1 MAFKTLLVHC
11 DADGTAAARIKVAFD
26 LADHDAHVIGLFVR
40 EGFQGPAFA
49 SAGRGMEALRRSYEV
64 AAKAEEAAAMDMFSA
79 IARASRRSSAWRAV
93 DGTAAEEPLADEAH
107 CADLVI
113 VGQGER
119 NPLPSAT
126 PPGLAENLAMV
137 TERPVLVVPF
147 VGVVRTPGRKVLLCW
162 NGSREAA
169 RAATGALPILRSA
182 DSVTVLIIDPKVEDE
197 NLEPGADVM
206 GWLGR
211 HGVKARLQRDSAADT
226 DVGTVILSRAADLD
240 ADLIVMGIYGHS
252 RLRETVLGG
261 ASRVLLASMTAPLL
275 IAH

>member
-11 DADGTAAARIKVAFD
+11 DSDATAEARIKVAFD
-26 LADHDAHVIGLFVR
+26 LADADAHVIGLFVR

-49 SAGRGMEALRRSYEV
+49 SAGRGMEALHKSYE
-64 AAKAEEAAAMDMFSA
+64 AAARAEEAGAMELFTA
-79 IARASRRSSAWRAV
+79 IAHGSSRSSAWRAV
-93 DGTAAEEPLADEAH
+93 AGSAVDGVLADEAH

-119 NPLPSAT
+119 NPLPSSA

-147 VGVVRTPGRKVLLCW
+147 VGVARPPGKKVLLCW
-162 NGSREAA
+162 NGSRESA
-169 RAATGALPILRSA
+169 RAATGALPILRTA
-182 DSVTVLIIDPKVEDE
+182 EIVTVLIVDPKVEDE
-197 NLEPGADVM
+197 NLEPGADVV
-206 GWLGR
+206 GWLAR

-240 ADLIVMGIYGHS
+240 VDLIVMGIYGHS
-252 RLRETVLGG
+252 RLRATVLGG
-261 ASRVLLASMTAPLL
+261 ASRVLLGSMTAPLL